1 MEIFHIARSAEWE
14 AALADGAYR
23 VSTLGRSLD
32 EEGFVHCSF
41 REQVAGVRG
50 RFYGGIGDDD
60 LVVLAVD
67 VERLTSEVRLEDAG
81 GELFPHVY
89 GPIDIAA
96 VVAVTP
102 VGAFLSG

>member
-1 MEIFHIARSAEWE
+1 VLIYHLARAGDWE

-23 VSTLGRSLD
+23 VSTIGRTLD
-32 EEGFVHCSF
+32 EEGFVHCACE
-41 REQVAGVRG
+41 EQVAGVRERYYRG
-50 RFYGGIGDDD
+50 SDD

-67 VERLTSEVRLEDAG
+67 VERLSADVRFEDGGG

-89 GPIDIAA
+89 GPIPVDA

-102 VGAFLSG
+102 G